1 MGAWRSSRSSA
12 CGRSRPPSSRSCA
25 TASRRERNAALGAI
39 RALVVAPD
47 FAPQAKVLAEAR
59 GVECIVL
66 DVPRLLAEAGPDDLT
81 LFS

>member
-1 MGAWRSSRSSA
+1 MGQRASA
-12 CGRSRPPSSRSCA
+12 DDVALVDRRAGVVAAEEAPPVA
-25 TASRRERNAALGAI
+25 VQLLG
-39 RALVVAPD
+39 VVAPD

-59 GVECIVL
+59 DVECIVL